1 MDRRTVLA
9 FVLIFVILIG
19 SQMLMEAFY
28 GQPADPVAGRAVEQA
43 DPARLPD
50 GTAGPAA
57 VQAESGT
64 PPAGAD
70 PAAAIAADGELA
82 TAADALR
89 VIDEGVPRE
98 ITVTTPLYRATV
110 STVGGRITR
119 WEGLRYDHWQGG
131 PVQLVPTDKPPVGAD
146 AILFA
151 GSQVDLGAAVYRAG
165 EVEITVD
172 QGMRSLAMFVS
183 LAGGMEVRKTYTF
196 HADSYGIDVD
206 YALVTVDGGPTRRA
220 LELLGR
226 PEDFRFGWNQGIN
239 RTERNQKMEETAL
252 RAVARVGDDYIY
264 KKLMDLKKG
273 EEKVQEQRRGSVRF
287 AGLQDRYFT
296 IVGIVPWEQGEP
308 VEGTI
313 RLGGDQGH
321 NAQTW
326 SIDVPAR
333 RGTGGDI
340 AVAGFD
346 LYIGPQV
353 AELLAVYDHGLEQS
367 MEMGWKLFRPLAEAV
382 LWGMNWMHRFIPNYG
397 VIIIIFSV
405 LTKVAFYPLTRKST
419 ESMKRMQEL
428 QPKLKALQEKH
439 KDNRE
444 KLNEA
449 TMKLYREEKVN
460 PMAGCLPLLVQSPVF
475 IALYQ
480 ALNHTIALRG
490 QPFALWMKDL
500 SQPDAL
506 TQLPF
511 ALPFLGSDLNV
522 LPILMAVAMYFQT
535 KMTPTTGMGGQMAVM
550 NTMMPLI
557 MVFIFYNMPSG
568 LVLYWLVN
576 TIMQAYQSW
585 QIHRTAPSQ
594 GVQTA

>member
-9 FVLIFVILIG
+9 FVLIFVILMG
-19 SQMLMEAFY
+19 SQMLMEKFY
-28 GQPADPVAGRAVEQA
+28 GKPAAPAPAVEQA
-43 DPARLPD
+43 DRAPARE
-50 GTAGPAA
+50 PAPA
-57 VQAESGT
+57 RVQSESGV

-70 PAAAIAADGELA
+70 PAAEIAASGDLA
-82 TAADALR
+82 SPAEALR
-89 VIDEGVPRE
+89 LVNEGRPAE
-98 ITVTTPLYRATV
+98 IRITTPLYRATI

-119 WEGLRYDHWQGG
+119 WEGLQYEHWQGG
-131 PVQLVPTDKPPVGAD
+131 PVQIVPDETPEFGLDALV
-146 AILFA
+146 FA
-151 GSQVDLGAAVYRAG
+151 NAEVDPGAAVSRTDASVI
-165 EVEITVD
+165 EVDEGI
-172 QGMRSLAMFVS
+172 RSLALFVS

-196 HADSYGIDVD
+196 HADGYGIDLD
-206 YALVTVDGGPTRRA
+206 YALVAVDGGPTRRA
-220 LELLGR
+220 LELVGR
-226 PEDFRFGWNQGIN
+226 PEEIRFGWNQGI
-239 RTERNQKMEETAL
+239 RPTERNQKMEENAL
-252 RAVARVGDDYIY
+252 RTVARVGDEYIY

-287 AGLQDRYFT
+287 AGIQNRYFT

-313 RLGGDQGH
+313 RLDGNRDLNEQS
-321 NAQTW
+321 W

-333 RGTGGDI
+333 RGVGGEI
-340 AVAGFD
+340 ATARFG
-346 LYIGPQV
+346 LYVGPQV
-353 AELLAVYDHGLEQS
+353 AELLSVYDHGLEKS
-367 MEMGWKLFRPLAEAV
+367 MDLGWKLFRPLAEAV
-382 LWGMNWMHRFIPNYG
+382 LWGMEWMHRFIPNYG

-405 LTKVAFYPLTRKST
+405 LTKLAFYPLTRKST
-419 ESMKRMQEL
+419 ESMKKMQEL

-439 KDNRE
+439 KENKE

-490 QPFALWMKDL
+490 QPFTLWMQDL

-535 KMTPTTGMGGQMAVM
+535 KMTPTGGAGGQMAVM
-550 NTMMPLI
+550 NTMMPLF

-594 GVQTA
+594 GAQTT